1 MNYIEFSQ
9 SIKKKYPEYNDIDD
23 LELAKKIVTK
33 YPEYN
38 DIIFD
43 DVEEKTPEKNSIVK
57 TLENT
62 GSKIYDGIN
71 KITKPAIDTA
81 KNINA
86 VTDVIKNTVNP
97 VNIVKNIANNSTVK
111 EYNNIEPSLRART
124 KQDDNAKVIYEPDSF
139 DILGN
144 KIAVAS
150 AGGSV
155 KNIEELKKLKDKQT
169 FAVLSA
175 QLPTLALT
183 GAMPVTAL
191 AGFAGLQ
198 QLKNLIVTKAK
209 GEKYSPMQI
218 KMLAEMLPE
227 DTNEYVKLGA
237 SLLEAVGDTAV
248 IGAGV
253 NKFKKTLLTDA
264 ANNTIDKL
272 KKAGYKITPEQEQQ
286 FKTAVDKRV
295 ESISPDDAV
304 AINIKTKM
312 AKVPKAT
319 EKANIEVEPK
329 RINVERNIVNTDE
342 DLKINYEKDL
352 KTITKQIEN
361 TKTNIVKQRLENVV
375 ENPTEETIKNFPN
388 NVKGDFELVKGNIYK
403 INNSS

>member
-9 SIKKKYPEYNDIDD
+9 NIKKKYPEYNDIDD

-38 DIIFD
+38 DITFD

-86 VTDVIKNTVNP
+86 VTDVIENTVNP

-111 EYNNIEPSLRART
+111 EYNNVEPSLRART

-175 QLPTLALT
+175 QLPILALT
-183 GAMPVTAL
+183 GAIPVTAL
-191 AGFAGLQ
+191 AHNFIQTGH
-198 QLKNLIVTKAK
+198 
-209 GEKYSPMQI
+209 
-218 KMLAEMLPE
+218 ML
-227 DTNEYVKLGA
+227 
-237 SLLEAVGDTAV
+237 
-248 IGAGV
+248 
-253 NKFKKTLLTDA
+253 
-264 ANNTIDKL
+264 
-272 KKAGYKITPEQEQQ
+272 
-286 FKTAVDKRV
+286 
-295 ESISPDDAV
+295 
-304 AINIKTKM
+304 
-312 AKVPKAT
+312 
-319 EKANIEVEPK
+319 
-329 RINVERNIVNTDE
+329 
-342 DLKINYEKDL
+342 
-352 KTITKQIEN
+352 
-361 TKTNIVKQRLENVV
+361 
-375 ENPTEETIKNFPN
+375 
-388 NVKGDFELVKGNIYK
+388 
-403 INNSS
+403 